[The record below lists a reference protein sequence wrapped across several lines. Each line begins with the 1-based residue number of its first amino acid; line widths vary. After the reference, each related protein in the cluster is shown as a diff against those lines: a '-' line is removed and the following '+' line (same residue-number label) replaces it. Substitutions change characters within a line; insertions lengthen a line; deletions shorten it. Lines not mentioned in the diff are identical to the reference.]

1 MARRQ
6 PTVDIDESLIEA
18 ARFVAL
24 RSGVPEQEL
33 YERALRD
40 VLVRD
45 FAALMDEIAEY
56 QAANGVSIGD
66 AESLALA
73 VDEVR
78 AERDERRNAS

>member
-6 PTVDIDESLIEA
+6 PTVEIDESLIEA
-18 ARFVAL
+18 ARAVAL

-33 YERALRD
+33 YERVLRY

-45 FAALMDEIAEY
+45 FAALMDAIAEY

-66 AESLALA
+66 DESLALA

-78 AERDERRNAS
+78 AARNERRNAS

>member
-6 PTVDIDESLIEA
+6 PTVEIDESLIEA
-18 ARFVAL
+18 AWSVAL

-45 FAALMDEIAEY
+45 FATLMDEIAEY
-56 QAANGVSIGD
+56 QAANGISIRD
-66 AESLALA
+66 DEALALA
-73 VDEVR
+73 ADEVR
-78 AERDERRNAS
+78 AARDERRNAS